1 MTTIMNQVLCSL
13 CNKKFD
19 ELKWMDHLVS
29 MNLSE
34 LCKYDKDKNAI
45 KFFERKFSAY
55 SNKSEKKS

>member
-13 CNKKFD
+13 CNKTFD

-45 KFFERKFSAY
+45 KFFERIFSA
-55 SNKSEKKS
+55 